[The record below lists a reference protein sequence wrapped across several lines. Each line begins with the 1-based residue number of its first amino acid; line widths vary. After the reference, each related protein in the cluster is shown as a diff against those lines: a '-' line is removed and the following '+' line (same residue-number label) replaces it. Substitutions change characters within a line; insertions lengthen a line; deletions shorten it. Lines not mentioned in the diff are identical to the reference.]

1 MVFDQFYSLSY
12 HWRVSRICP
21 GSALSVGEAL
31 KPGMNPVWQIR
42 VSPVPLLQSIFV
54 YSLSIQWMNF
64 GRRASVHGHE
74 CLREH
79 LLDYISGNNRN
90 LRTLPRYASSLFF
103 WNSQWTLNSEWPACA
118 CHSSKAVTVG
128 HISLWPGSDVTLSDI
143 PAAHYHEH
151 AKHRALSAAHRA
163 TPPHSLSPP
172 PRTHHHLHQHL
183 CHRSP
188 SEMTPPRAW
197 SKCAFHTGGWPKQI
211 NQPHAS

>member
-21 GSALSVGEAL
+21 GSALSVGEAF

-163 TPPHSLSPP
+163 PPPTHCLHLHAHTTTSTNTSAIAPP
-172 PRTHHHLHQHL
+172 PRWPLPERGQNVPFT
-183 CHRSP
+183 
-188 SEMTPPRAW
+188 RAAGQ
-197 SKCAFHTGGWPKQI
+197 SK
-211 NQPHAS
+211 